1 MPHRPTEEHILV
13 PITPPAVTE
22 DRAPAKT
29 NRQDETQNTRISLG
43 KQPGYFDSALED
55 VESVSSVDLSALS
68 MPTGAERIRRRSV
81 LERYKPFQET
91 LPQNLHASEAIELP
105 ELSPVSEY
113 PGAIVV
119 PVVNRSAVSLHP

>member
-1 MPHRPTEEHILV
+1 MWAYLDESLSFPLSVMPHRPTEEHILV

-68 MPTGAERIRRRSV
+68 MPTGAERIRRRSD
-81 LERYKPFQET
+81 RK
-91 LPQNLHASEAIELP
+91 S
-105 ELSPVSEY
+105 
-113 PGAIVV
+113 VV
-119 PVVNRSAVSLHP
+119 